1 LGTNDVIPSDST
13 SEITYQNPDG
23 NTPEASDDS
32 VTNSEVQHLEDVS
45 EDTASTASLEVLMAG
60 ENNIVDNSNP
70 AGIPAEGENTYND
83 REQQMSVSVIG
94 SLIAN
99 SMINSDSD
107 TESTSETTSVDS
119 SSEICPTPLKKL
131 CTAAGPVE

>member
-1 LGTNDVIPSDST
+1 
-13 SEITYQNPDG
+13 
-23 NTPEASDDS
+23 

-45 EDTASTASLEVLMAG
+45 EDTVSTASLEVQNILMVG

-83 REQQMSVSVIG
+83 GEQQMSVSAIG

-119 SSEICPTPLKKL
+119 SSEFCLKPLKKL
-131 CTAAGPVE
+131 RTAAGPVELGNKIFLC